1 MTAKS
6 LSINDAERKS
16 GGCARE
22 AVKLTSGDLSH
33 VSGIGTEQVAR
44 PVIVRQKSAEGVVS
58 GVGIRGETLVRKDE
72 HQPVFLESV
81 TTGKARTVL
90 ERG

>member
-1 MTAKS
+1 MSA
-6 LSINDAERKS
+6 
-16 GGCARE
+16 
-22 AVKLTSGDLSH
+22 KLTRC
-33 VSGIGTEQVAR
+33 VGIGTEQVAR

-58 GVGIRGETLVRKDE
+58 GVGIRGETLVRKGE
-72 HQPVFLESV
+72 HQPVSLESV

>member
-6 LSINDAERKS
+6 FSINDTERKS

-22 AVKLTSGDLSH
+22 AIKLTSGGLSY
-33 VSGIGTEQVAR
+33 VSGLGTEQVAR
-44 PVIVRQKSAEGVVS
+44 LAIVRQKSAEGVVS
-58 GVGIRGETLVRKDE
+58 GVGLRGETFVRKGE
-72 HQPVFLESV
+72 QRPVFLKSV
-81 TTGKARTVL
+81 TTGKARTVP